1 MVNLTGKKAIVTG
14 GRRGIGRAI
23 VEVLAKQ
30 GADILMADRNVKE
43 STAVAQEISEATGQR
58 IISTLVDVTN
68 SQHAKSMV
76 EVALQEFGRI
86 DILVNNAGTTR
97 DTLIMRMA
105 EEDWDIVIDTNL
117 KGVYNCSKAVIRS
130 MMKQRTGRIINIA
143 SVSGLSGQVGQ
154 TNYSAS
160 KAGVIG
166 FTKALAREVAS
177 RKITV
182 NAVAPGFV
190 PTALTNDLPSE
201 LKETM
206 MQLTPLGRWGEP
218 EEIAYAVAFFASDE
232 ASYITGQVLSVDG
245 GMVMM

>member
-117 KGVYNCSKAVIRS
+117 KGVYNCSKDR
-130 MMKQRTGRIINIA
+130 K
-143 SVSGLSGQVGQ
+143 SVV
-154 TNYSAS
+154 
-160 KAGVIG
+160 
-166 FTKALAREVAS
+166 
-177 RKITV
+177 
-182 NAVAPGFV
+182 
-190 PTALTNDLPSE
+190 
-201 LKETM
+201 
-206 MQLTPLGRWGEP
+206 
-218 EEIAYAVAFFASDE
+218 
-232 ASYITGQVLSVDG
+232 
-245 GMVMM
+245 